1 MEIKTK
7 FFCLFFLLLSLFLFA
22 ACGDGEALPAEGAA
36 AMEVQPGQSLPEEEP
51 EAPSLSG
58 EEDKEDSSSED
69 GLTEE
74 AAGEEDQKASLE
86 EGLNAEA
93 EAEISSEA
101 QELPPT
107 DTPTETVEP
116 PAAAV
121 SPENAPEA
129 PAADAHPEPVE
140 PDSVSISDVAHSCYM
155 SISCATV
162 LENMELLDPE
172 KVELIPSDGILFAR
186 KEVTFYEGE
195 SVFNV
200 LQREL
205 KQAGIQMEH
214 SSTPIFN
221 SAYIEGL
228 ANLYEMDCGPLSG
241 WMYQVNGWYPNY
253 GSSRYQLQPGDEIQ
267 WRYSCDQG
275 RDIGGEYAAGK
286 Q

>member
-1 MEIKTK
+1 
-7 FFCLFFLLLSLFLFA
+7 
-22 ACGDGEALPAEGAA
+22 
-36 AMEVQPGQSLPEEEP
+36 MEVQPGQSLPEEDP

-74 AAGEEDQKASLE
+74 AAGEEDLE

-116 PAAAV
+116 PAEAV
-121 SPENAPEA
+121 SPEKAPEA